1 MEDQEKKAI
10 VIMAAVMLATTLT
23 VIAIIEVQ
31 KVVHSGAY
39 ETTAE
44 VLRGIPYTTEYDY
57 ALESVT
63 EPVTEEM
70 TAVTESETCAEQE
83 TEEQTEAV
91 TEAQTEPFTESV
103 TETVIEAETEAL
115 IVPDIVWT
123 DMDETC
129 AVFIAKTLY
138 GECRA
143 CAKDEIA
150 AVAWCILNR
159 VDSKERYFPDDV
171 IAVIT
176 QPYQFLG
183 YREDNPV
190 REDLLDIARDV
201 LRRWYAEKNG
211 AEDVGRVLPK
221 GYCFFTGDGLHNYFT
236 TTWKGSDV
244 WDWTLQ
250 SPYTE

>member
-63 EPVTEEM
+63 EPYTEDL
-70 TAVTESETCAEQE
+70 

-91 TEAQTEPFTESV
+91 TEANTEP
-103 TETVIEAETEAL
+103 VIEFITKAETEAL

-123 DMDETC
+123 DIDETC
-129 AVFIAKTLY
+129 AVYIAKTLY

-143 CAKDEIA
+143 CAKEEIA

-159 VDSKERYFPDDV
+159 VDSEERYFPDDV

-190 REDLLDIARDV
+190 NADLLDIARDV
-201 LRRWYAEKNG
+201 LCRWYAEKNG
-211 AEDVGRVLPK
+211 VEDVGRVLPK
-221 GYCFFTGDGLHNYFT
+221 EYCFFTGDGMHNYFT

>member
-1 MEDQEKKAI
+1 MEDQEKRAI
-10 VIMAAVMLATTLT
+10 VIMAAVMLATTLSF
-23 VIAIIEVQ
+23 IAVSEVQ

-63 EPVTEEM
+63 EEM
-70 TAVTESETCAEQE
+70 TAVTEAETMTEPE
-83 TEEQTEAV
+83 TEVQTEAV
-91 TEAQTEPFTESV
+91 TEAQELQTEPITEA
-103 TETVIEAETEAL
+103 VIEAETEAL

-159 VDSKERYFPDDV
+159 VDSEERYFPDDV